1 MTGNK
6 HTHEATQLT
15 TPLTML
21 VVASDPKLLK
31 LLRMALTLEFG
42 CEILTVKSARSAQ
55 EIVKRCRPALL
66 ILDDQL
72 LNDQTADLDARLHRI
87 AGLEPLPT
95 LFLNA
100 TSSSQPDRYA
110 YPTRFLEP
118 SWKAE
123 ALYAAVRALLGQT
136 Q

>member
-1 MTGNK
+1 MTGNQ
-6 HTHEATQLT
+6 HTLEATKRT

-31 LLRMALTLEFG
+31 LLHMALTLEFG
-42 CEILTVKSARSAQ
+42 CEVLTVKSARSAQ
-55 EIVKRCRPALL
+55 EGAKRFRPALL
-66 ILDDQL
+66 ILDEQL

-87 AGLEPLPT
+87 AGLEQLPT

-100 TSSSQPDRYA
+100 TSSSQPDRHA

-118 SWKAE
+118 SWKVE
-123 ALYAAVRALLGQT
+123 ALYAAVRALLDQT
-136 Q
+136 P